1 MIGLVEITF
10 CFVVSWGDTEKFLE
24 QIMVIKH
31 RTTVLFTI
39 HGIFLVI
46 NCTKQVNK
54 MSNSHEESM
63 NNMTN

>member
-31 RTTVLFTI
+31 CTTVFFF

-46 NCTKQVNK
+46 NCTKWVNK